1 MWIRSNRPGASR
13 GRAGTLPALG
23 LVALLAFAPAA
34 CQEAGLSDEA
44 WAWCNA
50 APDDSLA
57 AAARA
62 LNIQPD
68 QELQMERNPDDPAFQ
83 RVCEY
88 AYEARD
94 REFDVPPGV
103 DGPPIDP
110 TPVAPPDP
118 HASPDAPGTPP
129 PAAP

>member
-1 MWIRSNRPGASR
+1 MATFGVA
-13 GRAGTLPALG
+13 AVLG
-23 LVALLAFAPAA
+23 LAVAA
-34 CQEAGLSDEA
+34 CGQEAGLSEEA

-62 LNIQPD
+62 LNIAPD
-68 QELQMERNPDDPAFQ
+68 RQLEMERNPDDPAFQ

-103 DGPPIDP
+103 DGPPVEES
-110 TPVAPPDP
+110 PVAPPDP
-118 HASPDAPGTPP
+118 HASPGAPGTPP
-129 PAAP
+129 PAGS